1 MDAWDVK
8 VNPFRDANG
17 VYAPP
22 AWHLLGTARMGAEP
36 ETSVVT
42 KWHQA
47 WDCPN
52 LYITDGSVMATGA
65 AINPTSTI
73 TALAYRAAH
82 HLADNFVEARRADRP
97 LLDD

>member
-1 MDAWDVK
+1 MHRPPGTCSAPRAW
-8 VNPFRDANG
+8 
-17 VYAPP
+17 
-22 AWHLLGTARMGAEP
+22 GADP

-42 KWHQA
+42 RWHQS

-73 TALAYRAAH
+73 SALAYRAAH
-82 HLADNFVEARRADRP
+82 HLADNFRGSASGAGALARRLRARGADG
-97 LLDD
+97 

>member
-1 MDAWDVK
+1 
-8 VNPFRDANG
+8 
-17 VYAPP
+17 
-22 AWHLLGTARMGAEP
+22 MGDDP

-73 TALAYRAAH
+73 SALAYRAAH
-82 HLADNFVEARRADRP
+82 HLADRFAEARRAKGP
-97 LLDD
+97 LLD